1 MGERPFS
8 FEGPQ
13 RIISEPVEVRQRAE
27 FMRSNAN
34 PAREKILARIASGLR
49 VAVPIPPQPTANTAV
64 FPAIDDKLDRF
75 RRECEVNGTECI
87 VTQGLQQSAAA
98 VSGILAT
105 LPEGPIFIQDSLRDL
120 FRSAAQGR
128 EAQCSSDD
136 PAAESC
142 QATITRAESLVAQTG
157 SVLLSSTCGGRR
169 GSIVA
174 PVHIVVAEAGQLIAD
189 LHAAL
194 AQAVERGTAH
204 GNSFLC
210 LTTGSSRTGDIE
222 KVLVK
227 AAHGPR
233 RLVVVLSLT
242 DQ

>member
-1 MGERPFS
+1 
-8 FEGPQ
+8 
-13 RIISEPVEVRQRAE
+13 
-27 FMRSNAN
+27 MRSNAN

-75 RRECEVNGTECI
+75 RRECEVNGTECVI
-87 VTQGLQQSAAA
+87 SQNPQESAAA
-98 VSGILAT
+98 VGKILAA
-105 LPEGPIFIQDSLRDL
+105 LPAGPVFIQDALRDL
-120 FRSAAQGR
+120 LSSAVKGLDFQY
-128 EAQCSSDD
+128 SSDG
-136 PAAESC
+136 PATESC

-189 LHAAL
+189 LHSAL

>member
-1 MGERPFS
+1 MS
-8 FEGPQ
+8 K
-13 RIISEPVEVRQRAE
+13 
-27 FMRSNAN
+27 AN
-34 PAREKILARIASGLR
+34 PARERILARIVTGLR
-49 VAVPIPPQPTANTAV
+49 TPVPMPPQPTANRAV
-64 FPAIDDKLDRF
+64 FPAINDKLDRF
-75 RRECEVNGTECI
+75 RRECEVNGTECV
-87 VTQGLQQSAAA
+87 VTQDPQESAAA
-98 VSGILAT
+98 VGKILVS
-105 LPEGPIFIQDSLRDL
+105 LPEGPIFIQDSLRAL
-120 FRSAAQGR
+120 LLPTAAR
-128 EAQCSSDD
+128 EIQWSSDG
-136 PAAESC
+136 PATESC

-157 SVLLSSTCGGRR
+157 SVLLSSACGGRR

-174 PVHIVVAEAGQLIAD
+174 PVHIVVAQVGHLIAD
-189 LHAAL
+189 LHSAL

-204 GNSFLC
+204 ENSFLC

>member
-1 MGERPFS
+1 M
-8 FEGPQ
+8 
-13 RIISEPVEVRQRAE
+13 
-27 FMRSNAN
+27 SNAN
-34 PAREKILARIASGLR
+34 PARERILARIAIGLR
-49 VAVPIPPQPTANTAV
+49 VAVPMPPQPTANRAV
-64 FPAIDDKLDRF
+64 FPAIEDKLDRF
-75 RRECEVNGTECI
+75 RRECEVNGTECV
-87 VTQGLQQSAAA
+87 VTQDLQQSAAA
-98 VSGILAT
+98 VGKILAA
-105 LPEGPIFIQDSLRDL
+105 LPAGPVFIQDTLRDFL
-120 FRSAAQGR
+120 RSAVEGR
-128 EAQCSSDD
+128 EFQYSSEG
-136 PAAESC
+136 PAAENC

-174 PVHIVVAEAGQLIAD
+174 PVHIVVAKVGQVIAD
-189 LHAAL
+189 LHSAF
-194 AQAVERGTAH
+194 AQAKERGTAAA
-204 GNSFLC
+204 NSFLC